1 MNIQLRRLAHLDQK
15 LLKLLLQLKPLMVV
29 DKQVDMY
36 LQPLLLVDLL
46 LYKDL
51 GLQLRV
57 VLGNATLALAPLT
70 RSNKAPT
77 NR

>member
-1 MNIQLRRLAHLDQK
+1 
-15 LLKLLLQLKPLMVV
+15 MVV

-46 LYKDL
+46 LYMDL

>member
-1 MNIQLRRLAHLDQK
+1 
-15 LLKLLLQLKPLMVV
+15 MVV

-36 LQPLLLVDLL
+36 LQPLLVDCL
-46 LYKDL
+46 LYMDL
-51 GLQLRV
+51 GPQLRV
-57 VLGNATLALAPLT
+57 VLENATLTLAPLT